1 MDKEEDWKCIS
12 PKKFRKFERKSPIK
26 CYWNGFDENGK
37 ERWFIEFTNGSII
50 SNKDSTYNF
59 WSKRYYSSIIR

>member
-1 MDKEEDWKCIS
+1 MEEEWKQVS
-12 PKKFRKFERKSPIK
+12 SKKYSKKPERKTPLK

-59 WSKRYYSSIIR
+59 WSKRVYSLMK